1 MIPKVGDHIIAVAP
15 VFLDAYPRLQ
25 KDLRAHEAFAVLARI
40 RADFFEHLA
49 ILADDNALV
58 AGLFTVDRCVEV
70 DNAVVAFREFC
81 DLDRRTMRNF
91 LFQIPAAFRG

>member
-25 KDLRAHEAFAVLARI
+25 KDLRAHETFAVLARI

-58 AGLFTVDRCVEV
+58 AGLFTVDGHIQV
-70 DNAVVAFREFC
+70 DNAALPLGKPCLQRK
-81 DLDRRTMRNF
+81 
-91 LFQIPAAFRG
+91 